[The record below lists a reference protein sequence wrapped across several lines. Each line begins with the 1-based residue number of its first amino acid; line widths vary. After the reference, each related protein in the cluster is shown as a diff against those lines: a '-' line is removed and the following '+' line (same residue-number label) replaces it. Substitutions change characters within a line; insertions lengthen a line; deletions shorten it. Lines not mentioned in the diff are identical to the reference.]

1 MPLRQ
6 EVQNFISACE
16 HLYDFLARGGAL
28 TDDERG
34 VLEIAAIEFLAKIR
48 PDNGPRPQ
56 RPTVV

>member
-16 HLYDFLARGGAL
+16 HIYDLLAEGGAL

-34 VLEIAAIEFLAKIR
+34 VLEMAAIEFLSKIR
-48 PDNGPRPQ
+48 PDNGSRPQ
-56 RPTVV
+56 PPRLV